1 MKETKGVI
9 RPIERDSVPLG
20 QLARVFWRIGLL
32 SFGGPAAHIALMHR
46 VLVDEEGW
54 ITEREFTSAL
64 GFCMML
70 PGPEAMQLATFAGWR
85 LRGIP
90 GGLIAGT
97 LFVVPGALIIFA
109 LAAAYAAYGS
119 VPLVESLFVGIK
131 AAVLVIVVQAL
142 IRLTSRALPSPGH
155 KLIALMAFV
164 AIFVL
169 ALPFPIVLIIGALWG
184 LIRVTQVEDGPAVI
198 PVKPAD
204 TARVLA
210 IGIAVWAVPLALVT
224 WATGITLLGEIALF
238 FSWLAV
244 VTFGGAYAVLAYMA
258 QEVVTGQG
266 WISAGQMLDGL
277 GLAETTPGPLIL
289 VTQFVGYLAG
299 YVVGGAWLGLL
310 AGLVTLW
317 ATFVPCFIWIF
328 VGAPYLDRLGASP
341 RLRGAMEGI
350 TAVVVGVILN
360 LSVWFALHVAF
371 AEVARTGPIG
381 LWWPDWATLD
391 WRVPVLAALSAV
403 LVFRLRLPVWG
414 LLPVAGICGAL
425 LSGL

>member
-1 MKETKGVI
+1 LTGGSK
-9 RPIERDSVPLG
+9 PQAVPLG
-20 QLARVFWRIGLL
+20 RLTQVFGRIGCL
-32 SFGGPAAHIALMHR
+32 SFGGPAAQIGLMHR
-46 VLVDEEGW
+46 VLVEEEEW
-54 ITEREFTSAL
+54 ITDRDFTSAL
-64 GFCMML
+64 GFCMLL
-70 PGPEAMQLATFAGWR
+70 PGPEAMQLATYAGWR
-85 LRGIP
+85 LRGVA

-97 LFVVPGALIIFA
+97 LFVLPGALVIFA
-109 LAAAYAAYGS
+109 LAAAYAAYGA
-119 VPLVESLFVGIK
+119 VPLVESLFLGIK

-142 IRLTSRALPSPGH
+142 IRLSGRALPSAGH
-155 KLIALMAFV
+155 KLAALLAFV

-169 ALPFPIVLIIGALWG
+169 ALPFPVVLLGGALWG
-184 LIRVTQVEDGPAVI
+184 LTRAQGDGAAPAGV
-198 PVKPAD
+198 PVRHAD
-204 TARVLA
+204 TLRTLLLGGVIWGL
-210 IGIAVWAVPLALVT
+210 PLVLVT
-224 WATGITLLGEIALF
+224 WATGIALLGDIALF

-299 YVVGGAWLGLL
+299 HSAGGAWLGVL

-317 ATFVPCFIWIF
+317 ATFVPCFVWIF
-328 VGAPYLDRLGASP
+328 AGAPYLDRLGASP

-371 AEVARTGPIG
+371 GEVTRTGTVG
-381 LWWPDWATLD
+381 LWWPDWTTLD
-391 WRVPVLAALSAV
+391 WRVPILAGLGAIL
-403 LVFRLRLPVWG
+403 LFRVRLPVWAVLG
-414 LLPVAGICGAL
+414 GTGICGIL
-425 LSGL
+425 LAGL